1 MSQTFFSNLLYFI
14 LAKSESLLIPVCR
27 ICECFKALETFSSS
41 GTSSLSRCSGSQA
54 FEVKYNVNTPS
65 SPNPKS
71 MSSLI
76 QQLHLCVG
84 FIQQCV
90 CLDLTKMLKYLTAAR
105 FSHDLN
111 RATNPAQTQ
120 SGHNR
125 CAQKKR
131 DRSKQQKNVS
141 FLFTRSVF
149 HLNVVIIKD
158 FFPRPH
164 EPRFEFVIH
173 CML

>member
-131 DRSKQQKNVS
+131 DRSKQQKM
-141 FLFTRSVF
+141 FLSYLPAQFS
-149 HLNVVIIKD
+149 I
-158 FFPRPH
+158 
-164 EPRFEFVIH
+164 
-173 CML
+173 